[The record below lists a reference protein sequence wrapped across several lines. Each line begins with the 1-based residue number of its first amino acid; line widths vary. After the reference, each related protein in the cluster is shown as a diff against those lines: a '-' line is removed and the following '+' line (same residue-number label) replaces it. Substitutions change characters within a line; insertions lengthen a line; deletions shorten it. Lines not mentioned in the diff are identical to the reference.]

1 MYREYKEIEDLCQI
15 TNEIIEAAYSQ
26 DYDSVNR
33 SIKDTFMPSYQSF
46 LQELLTDQ
54 RGTWGDVNQEK
65 EQLIQTTSL
74 LVEAQEQQDY
84 LLLADY
90 LELSLQP
97 LLGLLLGIARESVNL
112 IEQVDYRLTN
122 GPYFPE
128 YTRKDKQQEYQIE
141 PTQQGPLT
149 MKVSGAE
156 GSFYFHSNVNP
167 WKEATRWV
175 QTYSEDRAEEY
186 AVLGLGLGYHVISLW
201 KRTQGAI
208 PVHVY
213 EPDASILTLA
223 ERYQDFS
230 VCQGRNLYIHY
241 DPELTML
248 MKKLSANTA
257 TLAIH
262 HPSLRN
268 IPKSAQK
275 DALERFFVIDSSR
288 RKQAK
293 YLYANFTSNC
303 KAGARPVDE
312 LQEDFKG
319 KDVFLIAAGPSLDK
333 NVALLKERSDNS
345 IVLATGTVFR
355 KLMGMGIAPDYVI
368 VTDANERIIW
378 QVYVH
383 RNEQIPLLVL
393 SSAYHQL
400 CTEYKGPKYM
410 IFQRDFPPAEE
421 YAKKHGC
428 MLFETGG
435 SVSTTAL
442 DVCIRLQAAHIIFL
456 GLDLAFTDNLAH
468 ASGTSNRVAADQ
480 ETLQPIKAY
489 NGGVVYTDHKFNM
502 YAQWIEERLQQEDAK
517 QIPVINA
524 TEGGRYIA
532 GMEYR
537 TLQDVLQGS
546 ESQP

>member
-1 MYREYKEIEDLCQI
+1 MYKEYKAIEDLCQI

-26 DYDSVNR
+26 DYDTVNR

-175 QTYSEDRAEEY
+175 QTYSEDREEEY

-442 DVCIRLQAAHIIFL
+442 DVCIRLQAARIIFL

-468 ASGTSNRVAADQ
+468 ASGTSNRVVADQ
-480 ETLQPIKAY
+480 ENLQPVKAY
-489 NGGVVYTDHKFNM
+489 NGSVVYTDHKFNM

>member
-1 MYREYKEIEDLCQI
+1 MYKEYKEIENLCQI
-15 TNEIIEAAYSQ
+15 TNEIIDAAYCQ
-26 DYDSVNR
+26 DHDTLNR
-33 SIKDTFMPSYQSF
+33 SIKDAFMPSYQSF
-46 LQELLTDQ
+46 LQEILTDQ
-54 RGTWGDVNQEK
+54 RGTWGDINQEK

-74 LVEAQEQQDY
+74 LLEAQEQQDY

-97 LLGLLLGIARESVNL
+97 LLGLLLGIVRESVDL
-112 IEQVDYRLTN
+112 IKQVDYRLTN
-122 GPYFPE
+122 GSYFPE
-128 YTRKDKQQEYQIE
+128 YTRTEKQQEYQIE
-141 PTQQGPLT
+141 ATQQGPLT
-149 MKVSGAE
+149 MKVSGEE

-167 WKEATRWV
+167 WKEAARWV

-213 EPDASILTLA
+213 ESDASILALA

-230 VCQGRNLYIHY
+230 VCQRRNLHIHY

-312 LQEDFKG
+312 LQEDFQG

-355 KLMGMGIAPDYVI
+355 KLMGMGIVPDYVMI
-368 VTDANERIIW
+368 TDANERIIW

-400 CTEYKGPKYM
+400 CTDYKGPKYM

-442 DVCIRLQAAHIIFL
+442 DVCIRLQAARIIFL

-468 ASGTSNRVAADQ
+468 ASGTSNRVVADQ
-480 ETLQPIKAY
+480 DTLQPVKAY
-489 NGGVVYTDHKFNM
+489 DGDVVYADHKFNM

-537 TLQDVLQGS
+537 TLQDILQGS
-546 ESQP
+546 ESQL

>member
-1 MYREYKEIEDLCQI
+1 MYKEYKAIENLCQI

-26 DYDSVNR
+26 DYDTVNR

-175 QTYSEDRAEEY
+175 QTYSEDREEEY

-468 ASGTSNRVAADQ
+468 ASGTSNRVVADQ
-480 ETLQPIKAY
+480 ENLQPVKAC

-537 TLQDVLQGS
+537 TLQDVLQ
-546 ESQP
+546 ENEM

>member
-333 NVALLKERSDNS
+333 NAALLKERSDNS

-468 ASGTSNRVAADQ
+468 ASGTSNRVVADQ
-480 ETLQPIKAY
+480 ENLQPVKAY
-489 NGGVVYTDHKFNM
+489 NGSVVYTDHKFNM

-546 ESQP
+546 KS

>member
-1 MYREYKEIEDLCQI
+1 MYKEYKAIENLCQI

-26 DYDSVNR
+26 DYDTVNR

-175 QTYSEDRAEEY
+175 QTYSEDREEEY

-333 NVALLKERSDNS
+333 NVAPLKERSDNS

-355 KLMGMGIAPDYVI
+355 KLMGMGIMPDYVMI
-368 VTDANERIIW
+368 TDANERIIW

-442 DVCIRLQAAHIIFL
+442 DVCIRLQAARIIFL

-480 ETLQPIKAY
+480 ETLQPVKAY
-489 NGGVVYTDHKFNM
+489 NGSVVYTDHKFNM

-546 ESQP
+546 ES